1 MDVQDEITKRF
12 ETEVLD
18 VCDRIFSEGV
28 RQMRYAMENAGLV
41 LTEEL
46 KRSLYSERTF
56 VSGELEAQF
65 RMGMRG
71 YGRFKDMKKIN
82 YANFPAVDAL
92 VAFIE
97 GVGVDKFIDNQTVTV
112 HGKSVQ
118 LYVPGYFINTRRRVA
133 LTTERATT
141 RLAYAIGRSMQHRN
155 TIRRSKNPFYNVNKG
170 TIYNEIS
177 QYLMQKLPADMMQ
190 ALKEYYEKPFYEKDE
205 WWG

>member
-1 MDVQDEITKRF
+1 MDVQDEITRRF
-12 ETEVLD
+12 ESEVLE
-18 VCDRIFSEGV
+18 VCDRIFTEGV
-28 RQMRYAMENAGLV
+28 RQMRYSMETAGLV

-82 YANFPAVDAL
+82 YANFPDVDAL
-92 VAFIE
+92 VEFVE
-97 GVGVDKFIDNQTVTV
+97 KVGVEKFINNDTVTIG
-112 HGKSVQ
+112 GKSVQ
-118 LYVPGYFINTRRRVA
+118 LYIPGYFINTRRRVA
-133 LTTERATT
+133 LTTDRAAT
-141 RLAYAIGRSMQHRN
+141 RLAYAIGRSMQNRN

-170 TIYNEIS
+170 SIYNEIS
-177 QYLMQKLPADMMQ
+177 RYLMEKLPADMMQ
-190 ALKEYYEKPFYEKDE
+190 ALKEYYERPFYEKDE